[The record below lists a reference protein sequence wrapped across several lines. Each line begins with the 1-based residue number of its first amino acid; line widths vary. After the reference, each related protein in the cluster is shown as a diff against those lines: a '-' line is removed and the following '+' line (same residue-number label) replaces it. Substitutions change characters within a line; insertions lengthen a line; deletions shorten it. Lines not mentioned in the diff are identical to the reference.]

1 MNRILAGII
10 FSLFI
15 STGYI
20 SYLVH
25 ERQQELQ
32 KLTHYTDSWS
42 AAQLVSEYYR
52 FESWL
57 GLYTIDDSM
66 NLDDVRLRL
75 DIMLSQNDLMKEGE
89 LGHYI
94 QNNEAHG
101 ELALQLE
108 NTLNYLDVHLEK
120 MNRSELQTYLKKM
133 HALDAPL
140 GRLSSGALNKDVN
153 SINSTNLKIQAL
165 YYIYSAISV
174 LLIILSAILG
184 VLIFYQN
191 RNILQAH
198 LQVKRLAEELQK
210 SKEKLQIQNTKLEY
224 DVYHDSLTEMNNRQL
239 FWEDLNKTIET
250 AGKNNSSVTVMLFDL
265 DRFKEVND
273 TYGHDVGDSLLR
285 QISHRLVSMSLTS
298 DTLYRLGGD
307 EFAFLSMGLT
317 ESHAVSRAQKI
328 CEFINQPYTIYN
340 TIINIT
346 TCVGIVISETER
358 RSDYLYKFAD
368 LALYEAKKEGSGKI
382 KVFRQRM
389 LDKLQESRTLEHDMA
404 MAIANK
410 EFVVYYQPIVDSF
423 SREIYSYEALIRWIH
438 PLKGLLSPDSF
449 IPVAEKTGMINEM
462 GKSVLEM
469 ACREAAS
476 WAVPAK
482 ISVNVSPV
490 QLSSKAFAGIVLS
503 ILKETGLP
511 ADRLELEVTESSLF
525 TDSNTPMNTLNRLRA
540 LGVKISIDDF
550 GTGYSSLSR
559 LSRLAFDKIKIDK
572 SFVHS
577 ISTQEDA
584 LNIIKLITGMAK
596 SLNMKAVA
604 EGVETQEQLE
614 SLQALGCDFA
624 QGYLFGKPQPGID
637 GKIRN
642 GKSRTSLLADN
653 DDTLRSKRGS

>member
-10 FSLFI
+10 FFLFI

-20 SYLVH
+20 SFLVH

-42 AAQLVSEYYR
+42 AVQMVSEYYR

-57 GLYTIDDSM
+57 GLYISDDTIT
-66 NLDDVRLRL
+66 LDAVRLRL
-75 DIMLSQNDLMKEGE
+75 DIMLSQSDLIKEGD

-94 QNNEAHG
+94 ESNQAHY
-101 ELALQLE
+101 ELAIQFQKM
-108 NTLNYLDVHLEK
+108 LNYLDVHLEK
-120 MNRSELQTYLKKM
+120 MNRSELKAYLKEM
-133 HALDAPL
+133 HTLDAPL
-140 GRLSSGALNKDVN
+140 ARLSSGALDKDVSSVN
-153 SINSTNLKIQAL
+153 NTNTNIQTL
-165 YYIYSAISV
+165 YYIYSATSV

-184 VLIFYQN
+184 ILIFFQN
-191 RNILQAH
+191 RNILRAH
-198 LQVKRLAEELQK
+198 LQVKCLAEELQE
-210 SKEKLQIQNTKLEY
+210 SKEKLQIQNAKLEY

-239 FWEDLNKTIET
+239 FWGDLNKIIEM
-250 AGKNNSSVTVMLFDL
+250 AEKNNDSVTVMLFDL

-273 TYGHDVGDSLLR
+273 TYGHDAGDMLLR
-285 QISHRLVSMSLTS
+285 QISHRLISMSQGS

-307 EFAFLSMGLT
+307 EFAFLSSGLT
-317 ESHAVSRAQKI
+317 ESRAVSRAQKI
-328 CEFINQPYTIYN
+328 CDFINQPYTIYN
-340 TIINIT
+340 AIINIT

-368 LALYEAKKEGSGKI
+368 LALYEAKNEGSGKI

-389 LDKLQESRTLEHDMA
+389 LEKLQESRTLEHDMA
-404 MAIANK
+404 MAIVNK

-423 SREIYSYEALIRWIH
+423 SQEIYSYEALIRWIH

-462 GKSVLEM
+462 GKSVLEI

-476 WAVPAK
+476 WTVPVK

-503 ILKETGLP
+503 ILKKTGLP

-525 TDSNTPMNTLNRLRA
+525 TESNTPMNTLNKLRA

-584 LNIIKLITGMAK
+584 LNIIRLITGMAK

-604 EGVETQEQLE
+604 EGVETEEQLA

-624 QGYLFGKPQPGID
+624 QGYLFGKPQPGIN

-642 GKSRTSLLADN
+642 G
-653 DDTLRSKRGS
+653 

>member
-10 FSLFI
+10 FFLFI

-20 SYLVH
+20 SFLVH

-42 AAQLVSEYYR
+42 AAQLVSQYYR
-52 FESWL
+52 FESL
-57 GLYTIDDSM
+57 LALYTIDDTM
-66 NLDDVRLRL
+66 NLDNVRMRL
-75 DIMLSQNDLMKEGE
+75 DIMLSQSDLIKEGD
-89 LGHYI
+89 LGRYI
-94 QNNEAHG
+94 DSNIAHRQ
-101 ELALQLE
+101 LAVKLE
-108 NTLNYLDVHLEK
+108 NTLNFLDVNLEK
-120 MNRSELQTYLKKM
+120 MNRSALQDYLKKM
-133 HALDAPL
+133 HTLDAPL

-153 SINSTNLKIQAL
+153 SINNANQKIQTL
-165 YYIYSAISV
+165 YYIYSATSV

-191 RNILQAH
+191 RNILRAH
-198 LQVKRLAEELQK
+198 LQVKSLAEELQI
-210 SKEKLQIQNTKLEY
+210 SKEKLQIQNAKLEY

-239 FWEDLNKTIET
+239 FWGDLNKTIEMAET
-250 AGKNNSSVTVMLFDL
+250 NNDSVIVMLFDL

-273 TYGHDVGDSLLR
+273 TYGHDAGDILLR
-285 QISHRLVSMSLTS
+285 QISNRLTSISLTS

-307 EFAFLSMGLT
+307 EFAFLSSGLT
-317 ESHAVSRAQKI
+317 ESRAVSRAQKI
-328 CEFINQPYTIYN
+328 CEFISQPYTIYN

-358 RSDYLYKFAD
+358 RPDYLYKFAD
-368 LALYEAKKEGSGKI
+368 LALYEAKNEGSGKI

-389 LDKLQESRTLEHDMA
+389 LEKLQESRTLEHDMA
-404 MAIANK
+404 LAIVNK

-423 SREIYSYEALIRWIH
+423 SQKIYSYEALIRWIH
-438 PLKGLLSPDSF
+438 PLKGLLSPDNF

-462 GKSVLEM
+462 GKAVLEI
-469 ACREAAS
+469 ACREAAC
-476 WAVPAK
+476 WAIPVK

-490 QLSSKAFAGIVLS
+490 QLSSKTFAGIVLS
-503 ILKETGLP
+503 ILKDTGLP
-511 ADRLELEVTESSLF
+511 PDRLELEVTESSLF
-525 TDSNTPMNTLNRLRA
+525 SESTTPMNTLNKLRA

-614 SLQALGCDFA
+614 RLQALGCDFA
-624 QGYLFGKPQPGID
+624 QGYLFGKPQPCID
-637 GKIRN
+637 KEIRH
-642 GKSRTSLLADN
+642 G
-653 DDTLRSKRGS
+653 

>member
-10 FSLFI
+10 FFLFI

-20 SYLVH
+20 SFLVH

-42 AAQLVSEYYR
+42 AAQLVSQYYR
-52 FESWL
+52 FESL
-57 GLYTIDDSM
+57 LALYTIDDTM
-66 NLDDVRLRL
+66 NLDNVRMRL
-75 DIMLSQNDLMKEGE
+75 DIMLSQSDLIKEGD
-89 LGHYI
+89 LGRYI
-94 QNNEAHG
+94 ESNIAHRQ
-101 ELALQLE
+101 LAVKLE
-108 NTLNYLDVHLEK
+108 NTLNFLDVNLEK
-120 MNRSELQTYLKKM
+120 MNRSALQDYLKKM
-133 HALDAPL
+133 HTLDAPL

-153 SINSTNLKIQAL
+153 SINNANQKIQTL
-165 YYIYSAISV
+165 YYIYSATSV

-191 RNILQAH
+191 RNILRAH
-198 LQVKRLAEELQK
+198 LQVKSLAEELQI
-210 SKEKLQIQNTKLEY
+210 SKEKLQIQNAKLEY

-239 FWEDLNKTIET
+239 FWGDLNKTIEM
-250 AGKNNSSVTVMLFDL
+250 AEKNNDSVIVMLFDL

-273 TYGHDVGDSLLR
+273 TYGHDAGDILLR
-285 QISHRLVSMSLTS
+285 QISNRLTSISLTS

-307 EFAFLSMGLT
+307 EFAFLSSGLT
-317 ESHAVSRAQKI
+317 ESRAVSRAQKI
-328 CEFINQPYTIYN
+328 CEYISQPYTIYN

-346 TCVGIVISETER
+346 TCVGIVISDTER
-358 RSDYLYKFAD
+358 RPDYLYKFAD
-368 LALYEAKKEGSGKI
+368 LALYEAKNDGSGKI

-389 LDKLQESRTLEHDMA
+389 LEKLQESRTLEHDMA
-404 MAIANK
+404 LAIVNK

-423 SREIYSYEALIRWIH
+423 SQKIYSYEALIRWLH

-462 GKSVLEM
+462 GKAVLEI
-469 ACREAAS
+469 ACREAAC
-476 WAVPAK
+476 WAIPVK

-490 QLSSKAFAGIVLS
+490 QLSSKTFAGIVLS

-511 ADRLELEVTESSLF
+511 PDRLELEVTESSIF
-525 TDSNTPMNTLNRLRA
+525 TESTTPMNTLNKLRA

-614 SLQALGCDFA
+614 RLQALGCDFA
-624 QGYLFGKPQPGID
+624 QGYLFGKPQPCID
-637 GKIRN
+637 KEIRH
-642 GKSRTSLLADN
+642 G
-653 DDTLRSKRGS
+653 

>member
-10 FSLFI
+10 FFLFI

-20 SYLVH
+20 SFLVH

-32 KLTHYTDSWS
+32 KLTHYADSWS
-42 AAQLVSEYYR
+42 AVQMVSEYYR

-57 GLYTIDDSM
+57 GLYISDDTM
-66 NLDDVRLRL
+66 TLDAVRLRL
-75 DIMLSQNDLMKEGE
+75 DIMLSQSDLIKEGD

-94 QNNEAHG
+94 ESNPAHY
-101 ELALQLE
+101 ELAIQLE
-108 NTLNYLDVHLEK
+108 KMLNYLDVHLEK
-120 MNRSELQTYLKKM
+120 MNRSELKTYLKEM

-140 GRLSSGALNKDVN
+140 AHLSSGALDKDVS
-153 SINSTNLKIQAL
+153 SINNTNTNIQTL
-165 YYIYSAISV
+165 YYIYSATSV

-184 VLIFYQN
+184 ILIFFQN
-191 RNILQAH
+191 RNILRAH
-198 LQVKRLAEELQK
+198 LQVKCLAEELQE
-210 SKEKLQIQNTKLEY
+210 SKEKLQIQNAKLEY

-239 FWEDLNKTIET
+239 FWGDLSKTIAMAE
-250 AGKNNSSVTVMLFDL
+250 KNNDSVTVMLFDL

-273 TYGHDVGDSLLR
+273 TYGHDAGDMLLR
-285 QISHRLVSMSLTS
+285 QISHRLISMSQGS

-307 EFAFLSMGLT
+307 EFAFLSSGLT
-317 ESHAVSRAQKI
+317 ESRAVSRAQKI
-328 CEFINQPYTIYN
+328 CDYINQPYTIYN
-340 TIINIT
+340 AIINIT
-346 TCVGIVISETER
+346 TCVGIVISETEH

-368 LALYEAKKEGSGKI
+368 LALYEAKNEGSGKI

-389 LDKLQESRTLEHDMA
+389 LEKLQESRTLEHDMA
-404 MAIANK
+404 MAIVNK

-462 GKSVLEM
+462 GKSVLEI

-476 WAVPAK
+476 WVIPVK

-525 TDSNTPMNTLNRLRA
+525 TESNTPMNTLNKLRA

-584 LNIIKLITGMAK
+584 LNIIRLITGMAK

-604 EGVETQEQLE
+604 EGVETEEQLA

-624 QGYLFGKPQPGID
+624 QGYLFGKPQPGIN

-642 GKSRTSLLADN
+642 G
-653 DDTLRSKRGS
+653 

>member
-10 FSLFI
+10 FFLFI

-20 SYLVH
+20 SFLVH

-42 AAQLVSEYYR
+42 AVQMVSEYYR

-57 GLYTIDDSM
+57 GLYISDDTIT
-66 NLDDVRLRL
+66 LDAVRLRL
-75 DIMLSQNDLMKEGE
+75 DIMLSQSDLIKEGD

-94 QNNEAHG
+94 ESNPAHY
-101 ELALQLE
+101 ELAIQLE
-108 NTLNYLDVHLEK
+108 KMLNYLDVHLEK
-120 MNRSELQTYLKKM
+120 MNRSELKAYLKEM

-140 GRLSSGALNKDVN
+140 ARLSSGALDKDVS
-153 SINSTNLKIQAL
+153 SINNTNTNIQTL
-165 YYIYSAISV
+165 YYIYSATSV

-184 VLIFYQN
+184 ILIFFQN
-191 RNILQAH
+191 RNILRAH
-198 LQVKRLAEELQK
+198 LQVKCLAEELQE
-210 SKEKLQIQNTKLEY
+210 SKEKLQIQNAKLEY

-239 FWEDLNKTIET
+239 FWGDLNKTIAMAE
-250 AGKNNSSVTVMLFDL
+250 KNNDSVTVMLFDL

-273 TYGHDVGDSLLR
+273 TYGHDAGDMLLR
-285 QISHRLVSMSLTS
+285 QISHRLISMSQGS

-307 EFAFLSMGLT
+307 EFAFLSSGLT
-317 ESHAVSRAQKI
+317 ESRAVSRAQKI
-328 CEFINQPYTIYN
+328 CDFINQPYTIYN
-340 TIINIT
+340 AIINIT

-368 LALYEAKKEGSGKI
+368 LALYEAKNEGSGKI

-389 LDKLQESRTLEHDMA
+389 LEKLQESRTLEHDMA
-404 MAIANK
+404 MAIVNK

-423 SREIYSYEALIRWIH
+423 SQEIYSYEALIRWIH

-462 GKSVLEM
+462 GKSVLEI

-476 WAVPAK
+476 WVIPVK

-525 TDSNTPMNTLNRLRA
+525 TESNTPMNTLNKLRA

-584 LNIIKLITGMAK
+584 LNIIRLITGMAK

-604 EGVETQEQLE
+604 EGVETEEQLA

-624 QGYLFGKPQPGID
+624 QGYLFGKPQPGIN

-642 GKSRTSLLADN
+642 G
-653 DDTLRSKRGS
+653 

>member
-10 FSLFI
+10 FFLFI

-20 SYLVH
+20 SFLVH

-42 AAQLVSEYYR
+42 AVQMVSEYYR

-57 GLYTIDDSM
+57 GLYISDDTIT
-66 NLDDVRLRL
+66 LDAVRLRL
-75 DIMLSQNDLMKEGE
+75 DIMLSQSDLIKEGD

-94 QNNEAHG
+94 ESNQAHY
-101 ELALQLE
+101 ELAIQFQKM
-108 NTLNYLDVHLEK
+108 LNYLDVHLEK
-120 MNRSELQTYLKKM
+120 MNRSELKAYLKEM
-133 HALDAPL
+133 HTLDAPL
-140 GRLSSGALNKDVN
+140 ARLSSGALDKDVSSVN
-153 SINSTNLKIQAL
+153 NTNTNIQTL
-165 YYIYSAISV
+165 YYIYSATSV

-184 VLIFYQN
+184 ILIFFQN
-191 RNILQAH
+191 RNILRAH
-198 LQVKRLAEELQK
+198 LQVKCLAEELQE
-210 SKEKLQIQNTKLEY
+210 SKEKLQIQNAKLEY

-239 FWEDLNKTIET
+239 FWGDLNKIIEM
-250 AGKNNSSVTVMLFDL
+250 AEKNNDSVTVMLFDL

-273 TYGHDVGDSLLR
+273 TYGHDAGDMLLR
-285 QISHRLVSMSLTS
+285 QISHRLISMSQGS

-307 EFAFLSMGLT
+307 EFAFLSSGLT
-317 ESHAVSRAQKI
+317 ESRAVSRAQKI
-328 CEFINQPYTIYN
+328 CDFINQPYTIYN
-340 TIINIT
+340 AIINIT

-368 LALYEAKKEGSGKI
+368 LALYEAKNEGSGKI

-389 LDKLQESRTLEHDMA
+389 LEKLQESRTLEHDMA
-404 MAIANK
+404 MAIVNK

-423 SREIYSYEALIRWIH
+423 SQEIYSYEALIRWIH

-462 GKSVLEM
+462 GKSVLEI

-476 WAVPAK
+476 WAVPVK

-525 TDSNTPMNTLNRLRA
+525 TESNTPMNTLNKLRA

-584 LNIIKLITGMAK
+584 LNIIRLITGMAK

-604 EGVETQEQLE
+604 EGVETEEQLA

-624 QGYLFGKPQPGID
+624 QGYLFGKPQPGIN

-642 GKSRTSLLADN
+642 G
-653 DDTLRSKRGS
+653 

>member
-10 FSLFI
+10 FFLFI

-20 SYLVH
+20 SFLVH

-32 KLTHYTDSWS
+32 KLTHYADSWS
-42 AAQLVSEYYR
+42 AVQMVSEYYR

-57 GLYTIDDSM
+57 GLYISDDTM
-66 NLDDVRLRL
+66 TLDAVRLRL
-75 DIMLSQNDLMKEGE
+75 DIMLSQSDLIKEGD

-94 QNNEAHG
+94 ESNPAHY
-101 ELALQLE
+101 ELAIQLE
-108 NTLNYLDVHLEK
+108 KMLNYLDVHLEK
-120 MNRSELQTYLKKM
+120 MNRSELKAYLKEM

-140 GRLSSGALNKDVN
+140 AHLSSGALDKDVS
-153 SINSTNLKIQAL
+153 SINNTNTNIQTL
-165 YYIYSAISV
+165 YYIYSATSV

-184 VLIFYQN
+184 ILIFFQN
-191 RNILQAH
+191 RNILRAH
-198 LQVKRLAEELQK
+198 LQVKCLAEELQE
-210 SKEKLQIQNTKLEY
+210 SKEKLQIQNAKLEY

-239 FWEDLNKTIET
+239 FWGDLNKTIAMAE
-250 AGKNNSSVTVMLFDL
+250 KNNDSVTVMLFDL

-273 TYGHDVGDSLLR
+273 TYGHDAGDMLLR
-285 QISHRLVSMSLTS
+285 QISHRLISMSQGS

-307 EFAFLSMGLT
+307 EFAFLSSGLT
-317 ESHAVSRAQKI
+317 ESRAVSRAQKI
-328 CEFINQPYTIYN
+328 CDFINQPYTIYN
-340 TIINIT
+340 AIINIT

-368 LALYEAKKEGSGKI
+368 LALYEAKNEGSGKI

-389 LDKLQESRTLEHDMA
+389 LEKLQESRTLEHDMA
-404 MAIANK
+404 MAIVNK

-423 SREIYSYEALIRWIH
+423 SQEIYSYEALIRWIH

-462 GKSVLEM
+462 GKSVLEI

-476 WAVPAK
+476 WVIPVK

-503 ILKETGLP
+503 ILKDTGLP
-511 ADRLELEVTESSLF
+511 AERLELEVTESSLF
-525 TDSNTPMNTLNRLRA
+525 TESNTPMNTLNKLRA

-584 LNIIKLITGMAK
+584 LNIIRLITGMAK

-604 EGVETQEQLE
+604 EGVETEEQLA

-624 QGYLFGKPQPGID
+624 QGYLFGKPQPGIN

-642 GKSRTSLLADN
+642 G
-653 DDTLRSKRGS
+653 

>member
-10 FSLFI
+10 FFLFI

-20 SYLVH
+20 SFLVH

-42 AAQLVSEYYR
+42 AAQLVSQYYR

-57 GLYTIDDSM
+57 GLYTIDDTIKI
-66 NLDDVRLRL
+66 DDVRLRF
-75 DIMLSQNDLMKEGE
+75 DIMLSQSDLLEEGD
-89 LGHYI
+89 LGRYIESNKTHY
-94 QNNEAHG
+94 

-108 NTLNYLDVHLEK
+108 KILKYLDGHLEK
-120 MNRSELQTYLKKM
+120 MNRAELQAYLKKM
-133 HALDAPL
+133 HTLDAPL

-153 SINSTNLKIQAL
+153 SINNANLKIQTL
-165 YYIYSAISV
+165 YYIYSATSV

-184 VLIFYQN
+184 VMIFYQN
-191 RNILQAH
+191 RNILKAH
-198 LQVKRLAEELQK
+198 LQVKSLAEELQK
-210 SKEKLQIQNTKLEY
+210 SKEKLQVQNAKLEY
-224 DVYHDSLTEMNNRQL
+224 DVYHDSLTDMNNRQL
-239 FWEDLNKTIET
+239 FWENLTTKIALAE
-250 AGKNNSSVTVMLFDL
+250 KENSAVTVMLFDL

-273 TYGHDVGDSLLR
+273 TYGHDAGDMLLR
-285 QISHRLVSMSLTS
+285 QISHRLLSMSLTS

-307 EFAFLSMGLT
+307 EFAFLSSGLT
-317 ESHAVSRAQKI
+317 ESNAVSRAQKI
-328 CEFINQPYTIYN
+328 CDSINQPYTIYN

-346 TCVGIVISETER
+346 TSVGIVISETER

-368 LALYEAKKEGSGKI
+368 LALYEAKNEGPGKI
-382 KVFRQRM
+382 KVFRRRM
-389 LDKLQESRTLEHDMA
+389 LEKLQESRTLEHDMA
-404 MAIANK
+404 MALVKK

-423 SREIYSYEALIRWIH
+423 SQEIYSYEALIRWVH
-438 PLKGLLSPDSF
+438 PHKGLLSPDSF

-490 QLSSKAFAGIVLS
+490 QLSSKAFAGMVLS

-525 TDSNTPMNTLNRLRA
+525 TESATPMNTLNKLRA
-540 LGVKISIDDF
+540 MGVKISIDDF

-584 LNIIKLITGMAK
+584 LNIIRLITGMAK
-596 SLNMKAVA
+596 SLNMKAIA
-604 EGVETQEQLE
+604 EGVETEEQLN

-624 QGYLFGKPQPGID
+624 QGYLFGKPQPCIAGE
-637 GKIRN
+637 IRN
-642 GKSRTSLLADN
+642 G
-653 DDTLRSKRGS
+653 

>member
-10 FSLFI
+10 FFLFI

-20 SYLVH
+20 SFLVH

-42 AAQLVSEYYR
+42 AAQLVSQYYR

-57 GLYTIDDSM
+57 GLYTIDDTIKI
-66 NLDDVRLRL
+66 DDVRLRF
-75 DIMLSQNDLMKEGE
+75 DIMLSQSDLLEEGD
-89 LGHYI
+89 LGRYIESNKTHY
-94 QNNEAHG
+94 

-108 NTLNYLDVHLEK
+108 KILKYLDGHLEK
-120 MNRSELQTYLKKM
+120 MNRAELQAYLKKM
-133 HALDAPL
+133 HTLDAPL

-153 SINSTNLKIQAL
+153 SINNANLKIQTL
-165 YYIYSAISV
+165 YYIYSATSV

-191 RNILQAH
+191 RNILKAH
-198 LQVKRLAEELQK
+198 LQVKSLAEELQK
-210 SKEKLQIQNTKLEY
+210 SKEKLQVQNAKLEY
-224 DVYHDSLTEMNNRQL
+224 DVYHDSLTDMNNRQL
-239 FWEDLNKTIET
+239 FWENLTTKIALAEKD
-250 AGKNNSSVTVMLFDL
+250 NSAVTVMLFDL

-273 TYGHDVGDSLLR
+273 TYGHDAGDMLLR
-285 QISHRLVSMSLTS
+285 QISHRLLSMSLTS

-307 EFAFLSMGLT
+307 EFAFLSSGLT
-317 ESHAVSRAQKI
+317 ESNAVSRAQKI
-328 CEFINQPYTIYN
+328 CDSINQPYTIYN

-346 TCVGIVISETER
+346 TSVGIVISETER

-368 LALYEAKKEGSGKI
+368 LALYEAKNEGPGKI
-382 KVFRQRM
+382 KVFRRRM
-389 LDKLQESRTLEHDMA
+389 LEKLQESRTLEHDMA
-404 MAIANK
+404 MALVKK

-423 SREIYSYEALIRWIH
+423 SQEIYSYEALIRWAH
-438 PLKGLLSPDSF
+438 PHKGLLSPDSF

-525 TDSNTPMNTLNRLRA
+525 TESATPMNTLNKLRA
-540 LGVKISIDDF
+540 MGVKISIDDF

-584 LNIIKLITGMAK
+584 LNIIRLITGMAK
-596 SLNMKAVA
+596 SLNMKAIA
-604 EGVETQEQLE
+604 EGVETEEQLN

-624 QGYLFGKPQPGID
+624 QGYLFGKPQPCIAGE
-637 GKIRN
+637 IRN
-642 GKSRTSLLADN
+642 G
-653 DDTLRSKRGS
+653 

>member
-20 SYLVH
+20 SFLVH

-32 KLTHYTDSWS
+32 KLTHYADSWS

-52 FESWL
+52 LESWL
-57 GLYTIDDSM
+57 GLYTIDDTM
-66 NLDDVRLRL
+66 KVDDVRLRL
-75 DIMLSQNDLMKEGE
+75 DIMLSQSDLTKEGD

-94 QNNEAHG
+94 ESNKSH
-101 ELALQLE
+101 LQLAAQLE
-108 NTLNYLDVHLEK
+108 KTLDYLDVHLEK
-120 MNRSELQTYLKKM
+120 MNRSELEYYLKIM
-133 HALDAPL
+133 HTLDAPL
-140 GRLSSGALNKDVN
+140 SRLSSGALDKDVN
-153 SINSTNLKIQAL
+153 SINNANVKIQTL
-165 YYIYSAISV
+165 YYIYSATSV

-184 VLIFYQN
+184 ILIFFQN
-191 RNILQAH
+191 RNILKAH
-198 LQVKRLAEELQK
+198 LQVKSLAEELQK
-210 SKEKLQIQNTKLEY
+210 SKEKLQLQNARLEY
-224 DVYHDSLTEMNNRQL
+224 DVYHDSLTEMNNRQS
-239 FWEDLNKTIET
+239 FWGHLNKTIEI
-250 AGKNNSSVTVMLFDL
+250 AEKNNNSVTVMLFDL

-273 TYGHDVGDSLLR
+273 TYGHDAGDILLR
-285 QISHRLVSMSLTS
+285 QISLRLLSMGLTS

-307 EFAFLSMGLT
+307 EFAFLSSGLT
-317 ESHAVSRAQKI
+317 ESSAVSRAQSI
-328 CEFINQPYTIYN
+328 CDAINQPYTIYN
-340 TIINIT
+340 AIVNIT
-346 TCVGIVISETER
+346 TCVGIVNSETER

-368 LALYEAKKEGSGKI
+368 LALYEAKKEGAGKI

-389 LDKLQESRTLEHDMA
+389 LDKLQESRTLEHDMSL
-404 MAIANK
+404 AIMNK

-423 SREIYSYEALIRWIH
+423 TQKIYSYEALIRWIH

-449 IPVAEKTGMINEM
+449 IPAAEKTGMINEM

-482 ISVNVSPV
+482 ISVNASPV
-490 QLSSKAFAGIVLS
+490 QLSSKAFAGIVMN

-525 TDSNTPMNTLNRLRA
+525 TESNTPMNTLNKLKA

-559 LSRLAFDKIKIDK
+559 LSKLAFDKIKIDK

-577 ISTQEDA
+577 VSTQEDA
-584 LNIIKLITGMAK
+584 LTIIKLITGMAK

-604 EGVETQEQLE
+604 EGVETQQQLE

-624 QGYLFGKPQPGID
+624 QGYLFGKPQPCIAD
-637 GKIRN
+637 EIKN
-642 GKSRTSLLADN
+642 G
-653 DDTLRSKRGS
+653 

>member
-10 FSLFI
+10 FFLFI

-20 SYLVH
+20 SFLVH

-52 FESWL
+52 FESML
-57 GLYTIDDSM
+57 GLYAIDEKMSI
-66 NLDDVRLRL
+66 DDVRLRL
-75 DIMLSQNDLMKEGE
+75 DIMLSQSDLVKEGD
-89 LGHYI
+89 LGRYI
-94 QNNEAHG
+94 ASNEAHRD
-101 ELALQLE
+101 LAVQLE
-108 NTLNYLDVHLEK
+108 DTLSYLDAHLEN
-120 MNRSELQTYLKKM
+120 MSRPELQAYLKKM
-133 HALDAPL
+133 HALDTPL

-153 SINSTNLKIQAL
+153 SINNANLKIQNL
-165 YYIYSAISV
+165 YYIYSATSV

-191 RNILQAH
+191 RNILKAH
-198 LQVKRLAEELQK
+198 LQVKSLAEELQV
-210 SKEKLQIQNTKLEY
+210 SKEKLQIQNGKLEY
-224 DVYHDSLTEMNNRQL
+224 DVYHDSLTGMNNRQF
-239 FWEDLNKTIET
+239 FWDNLNNTTRLAEE
-250 AGKNNSSVTVMLFDL
+250 NNSSVSVMLFDL

-273 TYGHDVGDSLLR
+273 TWGHDAGDMLLR
-285 QISHRLVSMSLTS
+285 QISQRLISSSLSS
-298 DTLYRLGGD
+298 DSLYRLGGD
-307 EFAFLSMGLT
+307 EFAFLSSGLS
-317 ESHAVSRAQKI
+317 ESAAVSRAQKI
-328 CEFINQPYTIYN
+328 CEAINRPYTIYN

-346 TCVGIVISETER
+346 TCVGIVVSETER

-368 LALYEAKKEGSGKI
+368 LALYEAKNEGSGQI

-389 LDKLQESRTLEHDMA
+389 LDKLQETRTLEHDMA
-404 MAIANK
+404 MAIMRK

-423 SREIYSYEALIRWIH
+423 SQEIYSYEALIRWMH
-438 PLKGLLSPDSF
+438 PLKGLLSPDNF

-462 GKSVLEM
+462 GKLVLEM

-490 QLSSKAFAGIVLS
+490 QLGSKAFAAVVMA

-525 TDSNTPMNTLNRLRA
+525 TESSTPMNTLSKLRT

-559 LSRLAFDKIKIDK
+559 LSRIAFDKIKIDK

-584 LNIIKLITGMAK
+584 LNIIRLITGMAK

-624 QGYLFGKPQPGID
+624 QGYLFGKPQPSVAEEI
-637 GKIRN
+637 KN
-642 GKSRTSLLADN
+642 GLIAQDIIT
-653 DDTLRSKRGS
+653 

>member
-15 STGYI
+15 ATGYI
-20 SYLVH
+20 SFLVH

-32 KLTHYTDSWS
+32 KLTHYANSWS

-57 GLYTIDDSM
+57 GLYTFDQTMTI
-66 NLDDVRLRL
+66 DDVRLRL
-75 DIMLSQNDLMKEGE
+75 DIMLSQSDLLTEGD

-94 QNNEAHG
+94 NSNPANHALAVKLDNTLKYLDAHLEG
-101 ELALQLE
+101 MDRTALQA
-108 NTLNYLDVHLEK
+108 
-120 MNRSELQTYLKKM
+120 YLKKM
-133 HALDAPL
+133 HTLDVPL

-153 SINSTNLKIQAL
+153 SINNANLKIQTL
-165 YYIYSAISV
+165 YYIYSATSV

-198 LQVKRLAEELQK
+198 RQVKRLADELQD
-210 SKEKLQIQNTKLEY
+210 SQGKLQIQNAKLEY
-224 DVYHDSLTEMNNRQL
+224 DAYHDSLTGMNNRHF
-239 FWEDLNKTIET
+239 FWENLNNIIET
-250 AGKNNSSVTVMLFDL
+250 AEKTNGSVTVMLFDL

-273 TYGHDVGDSLLR
+273 TYGHDVGDMLLR
-285 QISHRLVSMSLTS
+285 QISHRLISMSQNA

-307 EFAFLSMGLT
+307 EFAFISSGLT
-317 ESHAVSRAQKI
+317 ESQAVSRAQKI
-328 CEFINQPYTIYN
+328 GDSINQPYTIYN
-340 TIINIT
+340 TIINMT
-346 TCVGIVISETER
+346 SSVGIVISGTER

-368 LALYEAKKEGSGKI
+368 LALYEAKNEGSGKI

-389 LDKLQESRTLEHDMA
+389 LEKLQESRTLEHDMA
-404 MAIANK
+404 MALVNK

-423 SREIYSYEALIRWIH
+423 SREIYSYEALIRWVH
-438 PLKGLLSPDSF
+438 PLKGLLAPDSF
-449 IPVAEKTGMINEM
+449 IPVAEKTGMIIEM

-490 QLSSKAFAGIVLS
+490 QLSCKDFAGIVLS
-503 ILKETGLP
+503 ALKETGLP

-525 TDSNTPMNTLNRLRA
+525 NESSTPMNTLNKLRA

-559 LSRLAFDKIKIDK
+559 MSRLSFDKIKIDK

-577 ISTQEDA
+577 ISTQEDT

-596 SLNMKAVA
+596 SLSMKAVA

-614 SLQALGCDFA
+614 SLQALGCDYA
-624 QGYLFGKPQPGID
+624 QGYLFSKPLPCVD
-637 GKIRN
+637 SRIRN
-642 GKSRTSLLADN
+642 G
-653 DDTLRSKRGS
+653 

>member
-15 STGYI
+15 ATGYI
-20 SYLVH
+20 SFLVH

-57 GLYTIDDSM
+57 GLYTIDDTIT
-66 NLDDVRLRL
+66 LDTVRLRL
-75 DIMLSQNDLMKEGE
+75 DIMLSQSDLVNGGD

-94 QNNEAHG
+94 DSNKAHHD
-101 ELALQLE
+101 LAGQLE
-108 NTLNYLDVHLEK
+108 KTLHYLDLHLEK
-120 MNRSELQTYLKKM
+120 MNHSELQSYLKVM
-133 HALDAPL
+133 HTLDAPL
-140 GRLSSGALNKDVN
+140 SRLSSGALNKDVN
-153 SINSTNLKIQAL
+153 SINNANLKIQTL
-165 YYIYSAISV
+165 YYIYSAMSV

-191 RNILQAH
+191 RNILKAH
-198 LQVKRLAEELQK
+198 LQVKSLAEELQK
-210 SKEKLQIQNTKLEY
+210 SKEKLQIQNAKLEY
-224 DVYHDSLTEMNNRQL
+224 DVYHDSLTEMSNRHY
-239 FWEDLNKTIET
+239 FWGNLNKTIEL
-250 AGKNNSSVTVMLFDL
+250 ARKNNDAVTVMLFDL

-273 TYGHDVGDSLLR
+273 TYGHDAGDMLLR
-285 QISHRLVSMSLTS
+285 QISRRLISMGLTS

-307 EFAFLSMGLT
+307 EFAFLSCGLT
-317 ESHAVSRAQKI
+317 ESCAVSRAQKI
-328 CEFINQPYTIYN
+328 CDAINQPYTIYN

-368 LALYEAKKEGSGKI
+368 RALYEAKNEGFGKI

-404 MAIANK
+404 SALVNK

-423 SREIYSYEALIRWIH
+423 SREIYSYEALIRWMH
-438 PLKGLLSPDSF
+438 PVKGLLSPDSF

-462 GKSVLEM
+462 GKFMLEM
-469 ACREAAS
+469 ACREAAG
-476 WAVPAK
+476 WAVPTK

-503 ILKETGLP
+503 ILKDTGLP

-525 TDSNTPMNTLNRLRA
+525 TENHTPMNTLNKLRA

-624 QGYLFGKPQPGID
+624 QGYLFGKPQPYVD
-637 GKIRN
+637 EKIRN
-642 GKSRTSLLADN
+642 G
-653 DDTLRSKRGS
+653 

>member
-10 FSLFI
+10 FFLFI

-20 SYLVH
+20 SFLVH

-57 GLYTIDDSM
+57 GLYALDEAMPIDE
-66 NLDDVRLRL
+66 VRMRL
-75 DIMLSQNDLMKEGE
+75 DIMLSQSNLMKEGD
-89 LGHYI
+89 LAHYI
-94 QNNEAHG
+94 KSNKAHQ
-101 ELALQLE
+101 ELAGQLDK
-108 NTLNYLDVHLEK
+108 TLNYLDVHLEK
-120 MNRSELQTYLKKM
+120 MSRPEVETYLKGM
-133 HALDAPL
+133 HELDAPL
-140 GRLSSGALNKDVN
+140 SGLSSGAIDKDVN
-153 SINSTNLKIQAL
+153 SINGTNSKIQTL
-165 YYIYSAISV
+165 YYVYSATSL
-174 LLIILSAILG
+174 LLIVLSAILG
-184 VLIFYQN
+184 VLIFFQN
-191 RNILQAH
+191 RNILKAH
-198 LQVKRLAEELQK
+198 LQVQTLAEELQK
-210 SKEKLQIQNTKLEY
+210 SKEKLQIQNAKLEY
-224 DVYHDSLTEMNNRQL
+224 DAYHDSLTGMNNRL
-239 FWEDLNKTIET
+239 CFWENLNEAITL
-250 AGKNNSSVTVMLFDL
+250 AQKNNVPVAVMLFDL

-273 TYGHDVGDSLLR
+273 TYGHDAGDMLLR
-285 QISHRLVSMSLTS
+285 QIAHRLMSMSLTT

-307 EFAFLSMGLT
+307 EFALLSSGLT
-317 ESHAVSRAQKI
+317 ESRAISRAQKI
-328 CEFINQPYTIYN
+328 SESINQPYTIYN

-346 TCVGIVISETER
+346 SCVGIVISETER

-368 LALYEAKKEGSGKI
+368 LALYEAKNEGSGKI

-404 MAIANK
+404 LALTNK

-423 SREIYSYEALIRWIH
+423 TREIYSYEALIRWIH
-438 PLKGLLSPDSF
+438 PQKGLLSPDTF
-449 IPVAEKTGMINEM
+449 IPLAEKTGMINEM

-490 QLSSKAFAGIVLS
+490 QLGSKSFASVVLA
-503 ILKETGLP
+503 ILKETGLT
-511 ADRLELEVTESSLF
+511 AERLELEVTESSLF
-525 TDSNTPMNTLNRLRA
+525 TENNTPMNTLNKLRA

-577 ISTQEDA
+577 LSAQEDA

-596 SLNMKAVA
+596 SLDMKAVA

-624 QGYLFGKPQPGID
+624 QGYLFGKPQPCID
-637 GKIRN
+637 DAIRI
-642 GKSRTSLLADN
+642 GKSRLL
-653 DDTLRSKRGS
+653 SVQS

>member
-20 SYLVH
+20 SFLVH

-32 KLTHYTDSWS
+32 KLTHYADSWS

-52 FESWL
+52 LESWL
-57 GLYTIDDSM
+57 GLYTIDDTM
-66 NLDDVRLRL
+66 KVDDVRLRL
-75 DIMLSQNDLMKEGE
+75 DIMLSQSDLTKEGD

-94 QNNEAHG
+94 ESNKSH
-101 ELALQLE
+101 LQLAAQLE
-108 NTLNYLDVHLEK
+108 KTLDYLDVHLEK
-120 MNRSELQTYLKKM
+120 MNHTELESYLKIM
-133 HALDAPL
+133 HTLDAPL
-140 GRLSSGALNKDVN
+140 SRLSSGALDKDVN
-153 SINSTNLKIQAL
+153 SINNANVKIQTL
-165 YYIYSAISV
+165 YYIYSATSV

-184 VLIFYQN
+184 ILIFFQN
-191 RNILQAH
+191 RNILKAH
-198 LQVKRLAEELQK
+198 LQVKSLAEELQK
-210 SKEKLQIQNTKLEY
+210 SKEKLQLQNARLEY
-224 DVYHDSLTEMNNRQL
+224 DVYHDSLTEMNNRQS
-239 FWEDLNKTIET
+239 FWGHLNKTIEI
-250 AGKNNSSVTVMLFDL
+250 AEKNNNSVTVMLFDL

-273 TYGHDVGDSLLR
+273 TYGHDAGDILLR
-285 QISHRLVSMSLTS
+285 QISLRLLSMGLTS

-307 EFAFLSMGLT
+307 EFAFLSSGLT
-317 ESHAVSRAQKI
+317 ESSAVSRAQSI
-328 CEFINQPYTIYN
+328 CDAINQPYTIYN
-340 TIINIT
+340 AIVNIT
-346 TCVGIVISETER
+346 TCVGIVNSETER

-368 LALYEAKKEGSGKI
+368 LALYEAKKEGPGKI

-389 LDKLQESRTLEHDMA
+389 LDKLQESRTLEHDMSL
-404 MAIANK
+404 AIMNK

-423 SREIYSYEALIRWIH
+423 TQKIYSYEALIRWIH

-449 IPVAEKTGMINEM
+449 IPAAEKTGMINEM

-482 ISVNVSPV
+482 ISVNASPV
-490 QLSSKAFAGIVLS
+490 QLSSKAFAGIVMN

-525 TDSNTPMNTLNRLRA
+525 TESNTPMNTLNKLKA

-559 LSRLAFDKIKIDK
+559 LSKLAFDKIKIDK

-577 ISTQEDA
+577 VSTQEDA
-584 LNIIKLITGMAK
+584 LTIIKLITGMAK

-624 QGYLFGKPQPGID
+624 QGYLFGKPQPCIAD
-637 GKIRN
+637 EIKN
-642 GKSRTSLLADN
+642 G
-653 DDTLRSKRGS
+653 

>member
-10 FSLFI
+10 FFLFI

-20 SYLVH
+20 SFLVH

-32 KLTHYTDSWS
+32 KLTHYADSWS
-42 AAQLVSEYYR
+42 AVQMVSEYYR

-57 GLYTIDDSM
+57 GLYISDDTM
-66 NLDDVRLRL
+66 TLDAVRLRL
-75 DIMLSQNDLMKEGE
+75 DIMLSQSDLIKEGD

-94 QNNEAHG
+94 ESNPAHY
-101 ELALQLE
+101 ELAIQLE
-108 NTLNYLDVHLEK
+108 KMLNYLDVHLEK
-120 MNRSELQTYLKKM
+120 MNRSELKTYLKEM

-140 GRLSSGALNKDVN
+140 AHLSSGALDKDVS
-153 SINSTNLKIQAL
+153 SINNTNTNIQTL
-165 YYIYSAISV
+165 YYIYSATSV

-184 VLIFYQN
+184 ILIFFQN
-191 RNILQAH
+191 RNILRAH
-198 LQVKRLAEELQK
+198 LQVKCLAEELQE
-210 SKEKLQIQNTKLEY
+210 SKEKLQIQNAKLEY

-239 FWEDLNKTIET
+239 FWGDLSKTIAMAE
-250 AGKNNSSVTVMLFDL
+250 KNNDSVTVMLFDL

-273 TYGHDVGDSLLR
+273 TYGHDAGDMLLR
-285 QISHRLVSMSLTS
+285 QISHRLISMSQGS

-307 EFAFLSMGLT
+307 EFAFLSSGLT
-317 ESHAVSRAQKI
+317 ESRAVSRAQKI
-328 CEFINQPYTIYN
+328 CDYINQPYTIYN
-340 TIINIT
+340 AIINIT
-346 TCVGIVISETER
+346 TCVGIVISETEH

-368 LALYEAKKEGSGKI
+368 LALYEAKNEGSGKI

-389 LDKLQESRTLEHDMA
+389 LEKLQESRTLEHDMA
-404 MAIANK
+404 MAIVNK

-462 GKSVLEM
+462 GKSVLEI

-476 WAVPAK
+476 WVVPVK

-511 ADRLELEVTESSLF
+511 AERLELEVTESSLF
-525 TDSNTPMNTLNRLRA
+525 TESNTPMNTLNKLRA

-584 LNIIKLITGMAK
+584 LNIIRLITGMAK

-604 EGVETQEQLE
+604 EGVETEEQLA

-624 QGYLFGKPQPGID
+624 QGYLFGKPQPGIN

-642 GKSRTSLLADN
+642 G
-653 DDTLRSKRGS
+653 

>member
-10 FSLFI
+10 FFLFI

-20 SYLVH
+20 SFLVH

-57 GLYTIDDSM
+57 GLYALDEAMPIDE
-66 NLDDVRLRL
+66 VRMRL
-75 DIMLSQNDLMKEGE
+75 DIMLSQSNLMKEGD
-89 LGHYI
+89 LAHYI
-94 QNNEAHG
+94 KSNKAHQ
-101 ELALQLE
+101 ELAGQLDK
-108 NTLNYLDVHLEK
+108 TLNYLDVHLEK
-120 MNRSELQTYLKKM
+120 MSRPEVETYLKGM
-133 HALDAPL
+133 HELDAPL
-140 GRLSSGALNKDVN
+140 SGLSSGAIDKDVN
-153 SINSTNLKIQAL
+153 SINGTNSKIQTL
-165 YYIYSAISV
+165 YYVYSATSL
-174 LLIILSAILG
+174 LLIVLSAILG
-184 VLIFYQN
+184 VLIFFQN
-191 RNILQAH
+191 RNILKAH
-198 LQVKRLAEELQK
+198 LQVQTLAEELQK
-210 SKEKLQIQNTKLEY
+210 SKEKLQIQNAKLEY
-224 DVYHDSLTEMNNRQL
+224 DAYHDSLTGMNNRL
-239 FWEDLNKTIET
+239 CFWENLNEAI
-250 AGKNNSSVTVMLFDL
+250 ALAQKNNIPVAVMLFDL

-273 TYGHDVGDSLLR
+273 TYGHDAGDMLLR
-285 QISHRLVSMSLTS
+285 QIAHRLMSMSLTT

-307 EFAFLSMGLT
+307 EFALLSSGLT
-317 ESHAVSRAQKI
+317 ESRAISRAQKI
-328 CEFINQPYTIYN
+328 SESINQPYTIYN

-346 TCVGIVISETER
+346 SCVGIVISETER

-368 LALYEAKKEGSGKI
+368 LALYEAKNEGSGKI

-404 MAIANK
+404 LAITNK

-423 SREIYSYEALIRWIH
+423 TREIYSYEALIRWIH
-438 PLKGLLSPDSF
+438 PQKGLLSPDTF
-449 IPVAEKTGMINEM
+449 IPLAEKTGMINEM

-490 QLSSKAFAGIVLS
+490 QLGSKSFASVVLA

-511 ADRLELEVTESSLF
+511 AERLELEVTESSLF
-525 TDSNTPMNTLNRLRA
+525 TENNTPMNTLNKLRA

-577 ISTQEDA
+577 LSAQEDA

-596 SLNMKAVA
+596 SLDMKAVA

-624 QGYLFGKPQPGID
+624 QGYLFGKPQPCID
-637 GKIRN
+637 DAIRI
-642 GKSRTSLLADN
+642 GKSRLL
-653 DDTLRSKRGS
+653 SVQS

>member
-20 SYLVH
+20 SFLVH

-32 KLTHYTDSWS
+32 KLTHYADSWS

-52 FESWL
+52 LESWL
-57 GLYTIDDSM
+57 GLYTIDDTM
-66 NLDDVRLRL
+66 KVDDVRLRL
-75 DIMLSQNDLMKEGE
+75 DIMLSQSDLTKEGD

-94 QNNEAHG
+94 ESNKSH
-101 ELALQLE
+101 LQLAAQLE
-108 NTLNYLDVHLEK
+108 KTLDYLDVHLEK
-120 MNRSELQTYLKKM
+120 MNRSELESYLKIM
-133 HALDAPL
+133 HTLDAPL
-140 GRLSSGALNKDVN
+140 SRLSSGALDKDVN
-153 SINSTNLKIQAL
+153 SINNANVKIQTL
-165 YYIYSAISV
+165 YYIYSATSV

-184 VLIFYQN
+184 ILIFFQN
-191 RNILQAH
+191 RNILKAH
-198 LQVKRLAEELQK
+198 LQVKSLAEELQK
-210 SKEKLQIQNTKLEY
+210 SKEKLQLQNARLEY
-224 DVYHDSLTEMNNRQL
+224 DVYHDSLTEMNNRQS
-239 FWEDLNKTIET
+239 FWGHLNKTIEI
-250 AGKNNSSVTVMLFDL
+250 AEKNNNSVTVMLFDL

-273 TYGHDVGDSLLR
+273 TYGHDAGDILLR
-285 QISHRLVSMSLTS
+285 QISLRLLSMGLTS

-307 EFAFLSMGLT
+307 EFAFLSSGLT
-317 ESHAVSRAQKI
+317 ESSAVSRAQSI
-328 CEFINQPYTIYN
+328 CDAINQPYTIYN
-340 TIINIT
+340 AIVNIT
-346 TCVGIVISETER
+346 TCVGIVNSETER

-368 LALYEAKKEGSGKI
+368 LALYEAKKEGAGKI

-389 LDKLQESRTLEHDMA
+389 LDKLQESRTLEHDMSL
-404 MAIANK
+404 AIMNK

-423 SREIYSYEALIRWIH
+423 TQKIYSYEALIRWIH

-449 IPVAEKTGMINEM
+449 IPAAEKTGMINEM

-482 ISVNVSPV
+482 ISVNASPV
-490 QLSSKAFAGIVLS
+490 QLSSKAFAGIVMN

-525 TDSNTPMNTLNRLRA
+525 TESNTPMNTLNKLKA

-559 LSRLAFDKIKIDK
+559 LSKLAFDKIKIDK

-577 ISTQEDA
+577 VSTQDDA

-614 SLQALGCDFA
+614 SLQALGCDYA
-624 QGYLFGKPQPGID
+624 QGYLFGKPQPCIAD
-637 GKIRN
+637 EIKN
-642 GKSRTSLLADN
+642 G
-653 DDTLRSKRGS
+653 